1 MQNTY
6 QKIIAELEVAFA
18 ELDAQYIEGMKKK
31 YEDAVLRV
39 REVEGPKHK
48 DFLKNDG
55 SWDNIDYKARY
66 DYVGGKS
73 LYKAVQGRSI
83 EDAIEAGRKDAEHTI
98 KCRNVKISK
107 KLVAAD
113 ITEVTDYQFARTSD
127 GFHGTFVVE
136 TERGQKTVRIETILA
151 GGYNIQC
158 LHYRTLV
165 KIK

>member
-1 MQNTY
+1 MTNEIYKT
-6 QKIIAELEVAFA
+6 IIAQLETAFA
-18 ELDAQYIEGMKKK
+18 ELDAQYVEGMKKK
-31 YEDAVLRV
+31 YEDAVLKV
-39 REVEGPKHK
+39 REVEGVRFSEFKTEA
-48 DFLKNDG
+48 G
-55 SWDNIDYKARY
+55 RIDYKKRY
-66 DYVGGKS
+66 EYVGGKS
-73 LYKAVQGRSI
+73 LYMAVWGRSI
-83 EDAIEAGRKDAEHTI
+83 EDAIEVGRKDAESVI
-98 KCRNVKISK
+98 KSRNVKISK

-136 TERGQKTVRIETILA
+136 TSRGTKTVRIETILA